1 MHKAIS
7 CFIPF
12 GNETSV
18 RRTLSSIREAC
29 PEAHIYLMSVSSA
42 EKEFDGCPII
52 QIKDSYNSL
61 DAFEKIALYS
71 ETEQVL
77 LYTKH
82 TPLELGYKA
91 IERMKAHL
99 IDYRCGMV
107 YADYYEWKD
116 GELKNHPLIDY
127 QLGSVRDDF
136 DFGSVRMFHTKL
148 LKLGVQYLKDA
159 VRSNKGKIAFKH
171 SALYAIRLFISRM
184 SAIQHIKEFLYTEV
198 EEDLRLSGEKQ
209 FDYVNPRNRE
219 VQIEMEEAFTMH
231 LKAIGAYLK
240 PRNKKIDFKK
250 SAFEN
255 EASVI
260 IPVRDRVRTIRDA
273 IESVLAQ
280 QTDFPF
286 NLIVIDNHSTDGT
299 TEAIEAY
306 KDNPQVIHLRPERK
320 DLGIGG
326 CWGMAVN
333 HPQCGRFAVQ
343 LDSDD
348 IYSSPQTLQKIVNGF
363 YEQKCAMLI
372 GSYRITDF
380 HLNTLPPGLI
390 DHKEWTDKNGHNN
403 ALRIN
408 GLGAPRAFY
417 TPILREIGIPNVSYG
432 EDYALGLAFSR
443 EYKIGRIYE
452 ELYLCRRWEGN
463 SDAALSIE
471 KTNRNNQ
478 YKDGLRTN
486 ELLVRMT
493 PKSGKEPFES
503 DSEETEAFIREQLSN
518 WELARKNHQA
528 LKKVKSKEMK
538 IGGYPFTVQFN
549 PARIGSTQANL
560 DATSI
565 KKRPCFLCE
574 ANQPEE
580 QERMDLTV
588 HLDLCIN
595 PFPILPEHITLPHK
609 KHVRQEI
616 KNYLNEEFD
625 VFEQLSTD
633 YALFYNGPYSG
644 ASAPDHFHYQ
654 GVPKKLVPLINA
666 YERLK
671 KGSTP
676 ILLDCRM
683 IEEDYPEELQL
694 EETKLFYIDNYLCP
708 LFAIESQ
715 WGDMESMLNTLFKYL
730 PKEKGEWE
738 PKVNVF
744 IWKPKEGAS
753 TDALIIPRSKH
764 RPACYFEEGEKQ
776 MLVSPGALDMAGII
790 VTPREKDFL
799 QITAED
805 IENIIREVGLPFD
818 EANQIVEN
826 IQSQE
831 P

>member
-1 MHKAIS
+1 MNKAVS

-12 GNETSV
+12 ENEASV
-18 RRTLSSIREAC
+18 RKTLSSVRQAYPGNRIF
-29 PEAHIYLMSVSSA
+29 LLSTSS
-42 EKEFDGCPII
+42 EQKEFDGYPII
-52 QIKDSYNSL
+52 GIDFYNSL
-61 DAFEKIALYS
+61 STFKKIITIADTDYI
-71 ETEQVL
+71 L
-77 LYTKH
+77 LYTKT

-91 IERMKAHL
+91 MERMVAH
-99 IDYRCGMV
+99 ISDYRCGMV
-107 YADYYEWKD
+107 YADYNEWKE
-116 GELKNHPLIDY
+116 GELKSHPLIDY
-127 QLGSVRDDF
+127 QMGSVRDDF
-136 DFGSVRMFHTKL
+136 DFGSVLMFHAKL
-148 LKLGVQYLKDA
+148 LKAGVQYLKKEQKGGK
-159 VRSNKGKIAFKH
+159 NKNPFKY
-171 SALYAIRLFISRM
+171 SALYAIRLFISRI
-184 SAIQHIKEFLYTEV
+184 STIQHIKEYLYTEV

-219 VQIEMEEAFTMH
+219 VQIEMEETFTLH

-240 PRNKKIDFKK
+240 PRSKKIDFKK
-250 SAFEN
+250 PVFET

-260 IPVRDRVRTIRDA
+260 IPVRNRVKTIKDA
-273 IESVLAQ
+273 IESVLGQ
-280 QTDFPF
+280 QTSFPF
-286 NLIVIDNHSTDGT
+286 NLIIVDNHSTDGT
-299 TEAIEAY
+299 TEAIESY

-326 CWGMAVN
+326 CWDTAIN
-333 HPQCGRFAVQ
+333 HPRCGRFAVQ

-348 IYSSPQTLQKIVNGF
+348 IYSSPKTLQKIVDGF

-390 DHKEWTDKNGHNN
+390 DHKEWTDNNGHNN

-493 PKSGKEPFES
+493 PKPEKDYYETL
-503 DSEETEAFIREQLSN
+503 SEETEEFIKEQLNN
-518 WELARKNHQA
+518 WDLAHKNHQA
-528 LKKVKSKEMK
+528 LKKVKTKEVK
-538 IGGYPFTVQFN
+538 IEGYPFTVQFN
-549 PARIGSTQANL
+549 PARIGSTQANI
-560 DATSI
+560 DKESI

-588 HLDLCIN
+588 NLDLCIN
-595 PFPILPEHITLPHK
+595 PYPILPKHITLPHK
-609 KHVRQEI
+609 KHVRQEVKDYFSEDYDI
-616 KNYLNEEFD
+616 
-625 VFEQLSTD
+625 FEQLSTD
-633 YALFYNGPYSG
+633 YTLFYNGPCSG
-644 ASAPDHFHYQ
+644 ASAPDHFHFQ

-666 YERLK
+666 YDQLRKE
-671 KGSTP
+671 P
-676 ILLDCRM
+676 LLMDCRM
-683 IEEDYPEELQL
+683 IEESYPEELQF

-715 WGDMESMLNTLFKYL
+715 WGNLGEMLSTLFKHL
-730 PKEKGEWE
+730 PQEKGEWE
-738 PKVNVF
+738 PRINAF
-744 IWKPKEGAS
+744 IWKPQKGAR
-753 TDALIIPRSKH
+753 THALIIPRGKH
-764 RPACYFEEGEKQ
+764 RPDCYFEEGEKQ
-776 MLVSPGALDMAGII
+776 LLVSPGALDMAGII
-790 VTPREKDFL
+790 VTPREEDFL
-799 QITAED
+799 KISAED
-805 IENIIREVGLPFD
+805 IASIIREVGMPLVEVQKTIEEIKEQ
-818 EANQIVEN
+818 EA
-826 IQSQE
+826 
-831 P
+831 